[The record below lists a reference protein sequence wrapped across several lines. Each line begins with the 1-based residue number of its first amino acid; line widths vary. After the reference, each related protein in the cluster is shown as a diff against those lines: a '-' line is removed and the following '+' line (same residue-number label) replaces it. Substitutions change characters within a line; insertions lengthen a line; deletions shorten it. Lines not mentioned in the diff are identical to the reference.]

1 MPPPA
6 SPAASLSRPLHSPS
20 SPSRPV
26 VRRWTAVQLSI
37 IVPTFNEA
45 PNVAELIRRVT
56 VAVEGIDAEVIF
68 VDDSTDHTP
77 DVIREVAASADLPVR
92 LVHRSSRAGGLGGAV
107 VEGFALAESDTCL
120 VIDGDLQHPPEQ
132 IPVLFERFERGD
144 ADVVIA
150 SRYAGGGTATG
161 LADRTRVLVSKAATA
176 LTRAMFPIRLR
187 DVSDPMTGF
196 FLVDRR
202 AIEASTLRPRGFK
215 ILLEI
220 LARKNLRVAEVPF
233 DFADR
238 HAGESKAS
246 VRQGLHFMTQL
257 TALRFGKMS
266 LFAVIGGLGA
276 VVNIA
281 IVWGLTELGVGYVI
295 AAVIA
300 AEATIIGNFLL
311 LEHFVFHDM
320 REAASR
326 GWLRFAKSFTFNNA
340 EALVRI
346 PVMALLVES
355 WHISVV
361 FATALTL
368 AVAFVVRFV
377 FHSLVVYAPRD
388 AAFIAL
394 EPVTHETDA
403 FNRHARG
410 VADTGFRTLSPGG
423 TFSCTM
429 RIAAS
434 APDRPAF
441 PATSSPS

>member
-1 MPPPA
+1 
-6 SPAASLSRPLHSPS
+6 
-20 SPSRPV
+20 
-26 VRRWTAVQLSI
+26 VQLSI

-45 PNVAELIRRVT
+45 PNVAELVRRVT
-56 VAVEGIDAEVIF
+56 AAVGGIEAEVVF
-68 VDDSTDHTP
+68 VDDSTDDTP
-77 DVIREVAASADLPVR
+77 DVIREVAASASLPVR
-92 LVHRSSRAGGLGGAV
+92 LVHRSTRAGGLGSAV
-107 VEGFALAESDTCL
+107 VEGFALAEADTCL
-120 VIDGDLQHPPEQ
+120 VIDGDLQHPPEL
-132 IPVLFERFERGD
+132 IPVLYERFTRGD

-176 LTRAMFPIRLR
+176 LTRAMFPNRLR
-187 DVSDPMTGF
+187 DVSDPMTGY

-220 LARKNLRVAEVPF
+220 LARKSLRVAEVPF

-246 VRQGLHFMTQL
+246 VRQGLHFVAQL

-266 LFAVIGGLGA
+266 LFAIIGGLGA
-276 VVNIA
+276 IVNIA
-281 IVWGLTELGVGYVI
+281 IVWALTEVGVGYVV

-300 AEATIIGNFLL
+300 AETTIIGNFLL
-311 LEHFVFHDM
+311 LERFVFHDM

-346 PVMALLVES
+346 PIMALLVES

-361 FATALTL
+361 VATALTL

-377 FHSLVVYAPRD
+377 FHSLVVYAPRKAGAEPTRARRFVEELD
-388 AAFIAL
+388 AQAMA
-394 EPVTHETDA
+394 
-403 FNRHARG
+403 
-410 VADTGFRTLSPGG
+410 PGEL
-423 TFSCTM
+423 
-429 RIAAS
+429 
-434 APDRPAF
+434 
-441 PATSSPS
+441 